1 MRAHMD
7 EYETNKINTYLNVM
21 LDMYSAFNLGILEVV
36 GGLQANNKILNKKY
50 EILIWNNWYKIE
62 KNLTIF

>member
-1 MRAHMD
+1 MRAHMN
-7 EYETNKINTYLNVM
+7 EYKTNKINTYLNVM

-50 EILIWNNWYKIE
+50 EILI
-62 KNLTIF
+62 